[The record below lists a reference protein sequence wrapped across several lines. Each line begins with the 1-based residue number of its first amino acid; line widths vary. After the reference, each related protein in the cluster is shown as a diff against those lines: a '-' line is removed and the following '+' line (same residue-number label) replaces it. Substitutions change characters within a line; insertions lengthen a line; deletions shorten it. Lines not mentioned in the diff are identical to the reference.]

1 MSSRSCMT
9 YHDHAILMQDLD
21 DMAILVHH
29 KNEENRQLEMQVR
42 GLRQL
47 SSTAIEWLQAKQ
59 DLPEQAILELR
70 EKLQETAHAL
80 PEEASM
86 PVVGVPAL

>member
-1 MSSRSCMT
+1 MSPRSCMT
-9 YHDHAILMQDLD
+9 HHDHAIIMQDLD

-42 GLRQL
+42 GLRHL

-59 DLPEQAILELR
+59 DPPEQAILELR
-70 EKLQETAHAL
+70 AKLQETAQAL
-80 PEEASM
+80 PEEAGT
-86 PVVGVPAL
+86 PILGVPAL